1 MRAAFL
7 VAPSTI
13 ALREVPDPVCPEDGL
28 LLAVRACG
36 VCGSDLRRWREGPT
50 GAFALTNSGDSGSN
64 TAQGDITPGHEVSGI
79 VLEVGPGVTDWAPG
93 DHLALAPD
101 VHCGRCYFCL
111 HGRYNL
117 CDNLR
122 AVGITPGY
130 PGGLAEKMALTGEIL
145 TNGIVH
151 HAPPRMAHAHAALA
165 EPCASVLAAHEYAGT
180 SPADTVV
187 VIGAGPIGCAHIAIA
202 KARGARVIVSQRSQ
216 RRRELALRFSPD
228 YVIDPLRDDVV
239 SRVRALTGGRG
250 ADIVICANPVAE
262 TQAQAVEMV
271 RKGGQVLLFGG
282 LPKAAPTVTLDA
294 NRIHYGEIAVVGSF
308 SYHPCMHAQALDVLR
323 RRLVPADR
331 LITHTYPLDRVAE
344 AFDMAASGEA
354 LKVVVTMGE

>member
-13 ALREVPDPVCPEDGL
+13 ELRSVPDPTCPEDGL

-36 VCGSDLRRWREGPT
+36 ICGSDLRRWREGPT
-50 GAFALTNSGDSGSN
+50 GGFALTDSAGGDV
-64 TAQGDITPGHEVSGI
+64 IPGHEVAGT
-79 VLEVGPGVTDWAPG
+79 VLEVGPRVSGWAPG
-93 DHLALAPD
+93 DDLALAPD
-101 VHCGRCYFCL
+101 VHCGHCYFCR

-130 PGGLAEKMALTGEIL
+130 PGGLAERMALTGEVL

-151 HAPPRMAHAHAALA
+151 HMPPRMSHLHAALA
-165 EPCASVLAAHEYAGT
+165 EPCASVLAAHERART

-187 VIGAGPIGCAHIAIA
+187 VIGAGPVGCTHIAVA

-216 RRRELALRFSPD
+216 RRRELAQRFAPD
-228 YVIDPLRDDVV
+228 YVIDPTREDVV
-239 SRVRALTGGRG
+239 ARVRALTEGRG
-250 ADIVICANPVAE
+250 ADIVICANPVGE
-262 TQAQAVEMV
+262 TQPQAVEMV

-282 LPKAAPTVTLDA
+282 LPKAKPMVTLDA
-294 NRIHYGEIAVVGSF
+294 NRIHYGEITVVGSF
-308 SYHPCMHAQALDVLR
+308 SYHPTMHALALDVIR

-331 LITHTYPLDRVAE
+331 LITHTYPLERVAE
-344 AFDMAASGEA
+344 AFAMAASGEA
-354 LKVVVTMGE
+354 LKVVVTVGE

>member
-13 ALREVPDPVCPEDGL
+13 ELRDIPDPTCPEDGL

-36 VCGSDLRRWREGPT
+36 ICGSDLRRWREGPSS
-50 GAFALTNSGDSGSN
+50 GFALTRSAGGDL
-64 TAQGDITPGHEVSGI
+64 IPGHEVAGT
-79 VLEVGPGVTDWAPG
+79 VLEVGPRVTDWAPG

-101 VHCGRCYFCL
+101 VHCGHCYFCRM
-111 HGRYNL
+111 GRYNL

-130 PGGLAEKMALTGEIL
+130 AGGLAERMALTGEIL
-145 TNGIVH
+145 TRGIVH
-151 HAPPRMAHAHAALA
+151 PMPSQMSFLHAALA
-165 EPCASVLAAHEYAGT
+165 EPCASVLAAHESAGT
-180 SPADTVV
+180 SPADTVII
-187 VIGAGPIGCAHIAIA
+187 IGAGPIGCAHVAIA
-202 KARGARVIVSQRSQ
+202 RARGAQTILSEPSP
-216 RRRELALRFSPD
+216 RRRELAGRFEPD
-228 YVIDPLRDDVV
+228 HTIDPLHDDVV
-239 SRVRALTGGRG
+239 ARVRDLTDGRG

-262 TQAQAVEMV
+262 TQTQAVEMA

-282 LPKAAPTVTLDA
+282 LPKAKPMTTLDA

-308 SYHPCMHAQALDVLR
+308 SYHPRMHALALDVLR

-331 LITHTYPLDRVAE
+331 LITHTYSLDRVTE
-344 AFDMAASGEA
+344 AFEMAASGEA
-354 LKVVVTMGE
+354 LKVVVTVGEA